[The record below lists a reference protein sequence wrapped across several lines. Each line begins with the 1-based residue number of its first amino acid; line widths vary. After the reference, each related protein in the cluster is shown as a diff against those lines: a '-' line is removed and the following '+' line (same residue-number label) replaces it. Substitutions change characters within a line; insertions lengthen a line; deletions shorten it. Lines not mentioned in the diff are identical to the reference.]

1 MFMCFH
7 IGVNPRPHGNG
18 FMCQWKHIF
27 EEMKPMPVVIAAING
42 KGGAGKTTAL
52 MNIAGEY
59 ALRGRRVAM
68 IDMDARNNLM
78 KWWTD
83 CQEKDAQPEDV
94 EVYSHKTARGLER
107 WMEENAAAFDHV
119 LIDTPGE
126 DTSIVDPVIAFAD
139 LVISPIQPSKRE
151 VLGAIDSFQNVLRVN
166 EALGRNCRHGVLRTR
181 ITVTVRHTELYR
193 KIRPIIEDKVGTY
206 LFRTEVFE
214 RNVYKDIHNGIGTL
228 QMLEVTEAI
237 AKARRETQALVGEV
251 DEVLLSGKV
260 IAGGAA

>member
-1 MFMCFH
+1 
-7 IGVNPRPHGNG
+7 
-18 FMCQWKHIF
+18 
-27 EEMKPMPVVIAAING
+27 
-42 KGGAGKTTAL
+42 
-52 MNIAGEY
+52 
-59 ALRGRRVAM
+59 
-68 IDMDARNNLM
+68 
-78 KWWTD
+78 
-83 CQEKDAQPEDV
+83 
-94 EVYSHKTARGLER
+94 
-107 WMEENAAAFDHV
+107 MEENAAAFDHV

-126 DTSIVDPVIAFAD
+126 DTAIVDPVIAFAD

-228 QMLEVTEAI
+228 QMMEVTEAI

-251 DEVLLSGKV
+251 DEVLLSGKA

>member
-1 MFMCFH
+1 MT
-7 IGVNPRPHGNG
+7 
-18 FMCQWKHIF
+18 
-27 EEMKPMPVVIAAING
+27 VVIAAING

-59 ALRGRRVAM
+59 ALRGGRVAM
-68 IDMDARNNLM
+68 IDMDVRNNLL

-83 CQEKDAQPEDV
+83 CQEKDAQPEGL
-94 EVYSHKTARGLER
+94 EVYRNKTAKGLER
-107 WMEENAAAFDHV
+107 WMEQNGDAFDHV

-126 DTSIVDPVIAFAD
+126 DTAIVDPVITVAD

-151 VLGAIDSFQNVLRVN
+151 VLGAIDSFENVLRVN
-166 EALGRNCRHGVLRTR
+166 EALGRECRHGVLRTR

-228 QMLEVTEAI
+228 QMQEVTEAI
-237 AKARRETQALVGEV
+237 AKARRETQALVEEV
-251 DEVLLSGKV
+251 DGLLTGETM
-260 IAGGAA
+260 AGRAA

>member
-1 MFMCFH
+1 MT
-7 IGVNPRPHGNG
+7 
-18 FMCQWKHIF
+18 
-27 EEMKPMPVVIAAING
+27 VVIAAING

-59 ALRGRRVAM
+59 ALRGGGVAM

-78 KWWTD
+78 KWWSD
-83 CQEKDAQPEDV
+83 CQEKDTQPEGI
-94 EVYSHKTARGLER
+94 EVYGHKTARGLER
-107 WMEENAAAFDHV
+107 WMEDNAGAFDHL

-126 DTSIVDPVIAFAD
+126 DTAIVDPVIAAAD

-151 VLGAIDSFQNVLRVN
+151 VLGAIDSFENVLRVN
-166 EALGRNCRHGVLRTR
+166 EALGKTCRHGVLRTR

-193 KIRPIIEDKVGTY
+193 KIRPIIEDTVGTY

-228 QMLEVTEAI
+228 QMQEVTEAI

-251 DEVLLSGKV
+251 DELL
-260 IAGGAA
+260 ANEAATGRAA

>member
-1 MFMCFH
+1 MT
-7 IGVNPRPHGNG
+7 
-18 FMCQWKHIF
+18 
-27 EEMKPMPVVIAAING
+27 VVIAAING

-59 ALRGRRVAM
+59 ALRGGRVAM
-68 IDMDARNNLM
+68 IDMDARNNLV

-83 CQEKDAQPEDV
+83 CLEKDSQPEGI
-94 EVYSHKTARGLER
+94 EVYSHKIARGFEH
-107 WMEENAAAFDHV
+107 WMQENASAFDQV

-126 DTSIVDPVIAFAD
+126 DTSIVDPVIASSD

-151 VLGAIDSFQNVLRVN
+151 VLGAIDSFENVLRIN
-166 EALGRNCRHGVLRTR
+166 DALGRECRHGVLRTR

-228 QMLEVTEAI
+228 QMQEVTEAI
-237 AKARRETQALVGEV
+237 AKARRETQALVQEV
-251 DEVLLSGKV
+251 DALLTGDV
-260 IAGGAA
+260 AAGRAA

>member
-1 MFMCFH
+1 MT
-7 IGVNPRPHGNG
+7 I
-18 FMCQWKHIF
+18 
-27 EEMKPMPVVIAAING
+27 VIAAING

-59 ALRGRRVAM
+59 ALRGSNVAM

-83 CQEKDAQPEDV
+83 CLDKDAQPEGVDV
-94 EVYSHKTARGLER
+94 LSHKTTRGLETWLR
-107 WMEENAAAFDHV
+107 DNAARFEYV

-126 DTSIVDPVIAFAD
+126 DTSIVDPVIAWSD

-151 VLGAIDSFQNVLRVN
+151 VLGAIDSFENVMRVN
-166 EALGRNCRHGVLRTR
+166 EALGRTCRHGVLRTR

-193 KIRPIIEDKVGTY
+193 KIRPIIEDTVGTY

-228 QMLEVTEAI
+228 QMQEVTEAI
-237 AKARRETQALVGEV
+237 AKARRETEAVVGEV
-251 DEVLLSGKV
+251 DQLLRGELTE
-260 IAGGAA
+260 GRAA

>member
-1 MFMCFH
+1 MT
-7 IGVNPRPHGNG
+7 
-18 FMCQWKHIF
+18 
-27 EEMKPMPVVIAAING
+27 VVIAAING

-59 ALRGRRVAM
+59 ALRGGRVAM

-78 KWWTD
+78 KWRTD
-83 CQEKDAQPEDV
+83 CQEKDAQPEGI

-107 WMEENAAAFDHV
+107 WIEENTGAFDYV

-126 DTSIVDPVIAFAD
+126 DTSIVDPVIAAAD
-139 LVISPIQPSKRE
+139 MVISPIQPSKRE
-151 VLGAIDSFQNVLRVN
+151 VLGAIDSFENVLRVN
-166 EALGRNCRHGVLRTR
+166 DALGRTCRHGVLRTR

-214 RNVYKDIHNGIGTL
+214 RNVYKDIHNGTGTL
-228 QMLEVTEAI
+228 QMQEVTEAI
-237 AKARRETQALVGEV
+237 AKARRETQALVAEV
-251 DEVLLSGKV
+251 DELL
-260 IAGGAA
+260 AREAATGRAA

>member
-1 MFMCFH
+1 MT
-7 IGVNPRPHGNG
+7 I
-18 FMCQWKHIF
+18 
-27 EEMKPMPVVIAAING
+27 VIAAING

-59 ALRGRRVAM
+59 ALRGSSVVM

-83 CQEKDAQPEDV
+83 CLDKDAQPDGIDV
-94 EVYSHKTARGLER
+94 LSHKTGRGLETWLR
-107 WMEENAAAFDHV
+107 DNAAGVDYV

-126 DTSIVDPVIAFAD
+126 DTSIVDPVIAWSD

-151 VLGAIDSFQNVLRVN
+151 VLGAIDSFENVMRVN
-166 EALGRNCRHGVLRTR
+166 EAVGRACRHGVLRTR

-193 KIRPIIEDKVGTY
+193 KIRPIIEDTVGTY

-214 RNVYKDIHNGIGTL
+214 RNVYKTIHNGVGTL
-228 QMLEVTEAI
+228 QMQEVTEAI
-237 AKARRETQALVGEV
+237 AKARRETEAVVGEV
-251 DEVLLSGKV
+251 DQLLSGELKDGRT
-260 IAGGAA
+260 A

>member
-1 MFMCFH
+1 MT
-7 IGVNPRPHGNG
+7 
-18 FMCQWKHIF
+18 
-27 EEMKPMPVVIAAING
+27 VVIAAING

-59 ALRGRRVAM
+59 ALRGGRVAM

-83 CQEKDAQPEDV
+83 CQEKDAQPGGI

-107 WMEENAAAFDHV
+107 WMEENAEGFNHV

-126 DTSIVDPVIAFAD
+126 DTSIVDPVIAASD
-139 LVISPIQPSKRE
+139 LVISPIQPSKPE
-151 VLGAIDSFQNVLRVN
+151 VLGAIESFENVLRIN
-166 EALGRNCRHGVLRTR
+166 ETLGRTCQHGVLRTR

-193 KIRPIIEDKVGTY
+193 KIRPIIEDTVGTY

-228 QMLEVTEAI
+228 QMREVTEAI
-237 AKARRETQALVGEV
+237 AKARRETQALVMEI
-251 DEVLLSGKV
+251 DEVL
-260 IAGGAA
+260 ANATATGGTA

>member
-1 MFMCFH
+1 MT
-7 IGVNPRPHGNG
+7 
-18 FMCQWKHIF
+18 
-27 EEMKPMPVVIAAING
+27 VVIAAING

-59 ALRGRRVAM
+59 ALRGGRVAM
-68 IDMDARNNLM
+68 IDMDARNNLV

-83 CQEKDAQPEDV
+83 CLEKDSQPEGI
-94 EVYSHKTARGLER
+94 EVYSHKIARGFEH
-107 WMEENAAAFDHV
+107 WMQENASAFDQV

-126 DTSIVDPVIAFAD
+126 DTSIVDPVIASSD

-151 VLGAIDSFQNVLRVN
+151 VLGAIDSFENVLRIN
-166 EALGRNCRHGVLRTR
+166 DALGRECRHGVLRTR

-228 QMLEVTEAI
+228 QMQEVTEAI
-237 AKARRETQALVGEV
+237 AKARRETRALVEEV
-251 DEVLLSGKV
+251 DALLE
-260 IAGGAA
+260 GASMSEHAR

>member
-1 MFMCFH
+1 MT
-7 IGVNPRPHGNG
+7 
-18 FMCQWKHIF
+18 
-27 EEMKPMPVVIAAING
+27 VVIAAING

-59 ALRGRRVAM
+59 ALRGGSVAM
-68 IDMDARNNLM
+68 IDVDARNNLM

-83 CQEKDAQPEDV
+83 CHEKDAQPEGI
-94 EVYSHKTARGLER
+94 EVFSHKTAKGLER
-107 WMEENAAAFDHV
+107 WMEENADAFYYV

-126 DTSIVDPVIAFAD
+126 DTSIVDPVIASAD

-151 VLGAIDSFQNVLRVN
+151 VLGSIDSFENVLRVN

-214 RNVYKDIHNGIGTL
+214 RNIYKDIHNGIGTL
-228 QMLEVTEAI
+228 QMQEVTEAI
-237 AKARRETQALVGEV
+237 AKARRETKILVEEV
-251 DEVLLSGKV
+251 DELLRGE
-260 IAGGAA
+260 IAGGRAA

>member
-1 MFMCFH
+1 MT
-7 IGVNPRPHGNG
+7 
-18 FMCQWKHIF
+18 
-27 EEMKPMPVVIAAING
+27 VVIAAING

-59 ALRGRRVAM
+59 ALRGGSVAM

-83 CQEKDAQPEDV
+83 CQEKDAQPEGI
-94 EVYSHKTARGLER
+94 EVYSHKTAKGLER
-107 WMEENAAAFDHV
+107 WMDEHGQAFDHV

-126 DTSIVDPVIAFAD
+126 DSSIVDPVIASAE

-151 VLGAIDSFQNVLRVN
+151 VLGAIDSFENVLRVN
-166 EALGRNCRHGVLRTR
+166 EALGRGCRHGVLRTR

-228 QMLEVTEAI
+228 QMQEVTDAI
-237 AKARRETQALVGEV
+237 AKARRETQTLVEEV
-251 DEVLLSGKV
+251 DELLRGELT
-260 IAGGAA
+260 AGRAA

>member
-1 MFMCFH
+1 MT
-7 IGVNPRPHGNG
+7 
-18 FMCQWKHIF
+18 
-27 EEMKPMPVVIAAING
+27 VVIAAING

-59 ALRGRRVAM
+59 ALRGGSVAM

-83 CQEKDAQPEDV
+83 CQEKDAQPEGI
-94 EVYSHKTARGLER
+94 EVYSHKTARGFER
-107 WMEENAAAFDHV
+107 WMEGNAATFDHV

-126 DTSIVDPVIAFAD
+126 DSSLVDPVILAAD
-139 LVISPIQPSKRE
+139 LVISPIQASKRE
-151 VLGAIDSFQNVLRVN
+151 VMGAIDSFESVLRVN
-166 EALGRNCRHGVLRTR
+166 ETRGRKCRHGVLRTR

-193 KIRPIIEDKVGTY
+193 KVRPIIEDKVGTY

-228 QMLEVTEAI
+228 QMQEVTEAI
-237 AKARRETQALVGEV
+237 AKARRETQALVEEV
-251 DEVLLSGKV
+251 DALL
-260 IAGGAA
+260 AGTAVAGRAA

>member
-1 MFMCFH
+1 
-7 IGVNPRPHGNG
+7 
-18 FMCQWKHIF
+18 
-27 EEMKPMPVVIAAING
+27 
-42 KGGAGKTTAL
+42 
-52 MNIAGEY
+52 
-59 ALRGRRVAM
+59 M

-83 CQEKDAQPEDV
+83 CQEKDAQPEGI
-94 EVYSHKTARGLER
+94 EVYSHKTAKGLER
-107 WMEENAAAFDHV
+107 WMDDHRRAFDHV

-126 DTSIVDPVIAFAD
+126 DSSIVDPVIASAE

-151 VLGAIDSFQNVLRVN
+151 VLGAIDSFENVLRVN
-166 EALGRNCRHGVLRTR
+166 EALGRGCRHGVLRTR

-228 QMLEVTEAI
+228 QMQEVTDAI
-237 AKARRETQALVGEV
+237 AKARRETQTLVEEV
-251 DEVLLSGKV
+251 DELLRGELT
-260 IAGGAA
+260 AGRAA

>member
-1 MFMCFH
+1 MT
-7 IGVNPRPHGNG
+7 
-18 FMCQWKHIF
+18 
-27 EEMKPMPVVIAAING
+27 VVIAAING

-59 ALRGRRVAM
+59 ALRGDRVAM

-83 CQEKDAQPEDV
+83 CREKYAQPEGV

-107 WMEENAAAFDHV
+107 WVEESAGAFDHV

-126 DTSIVDPVIAFAD
+126 DTSIVDPVITVAD

-151 VLGAIDSFQNVLRVN
+151 VLGAVDSFENVLRVN
-166 EALGRNCRHGVLRTR
+166 EALGRECRHGVLRTR

-228 QMLEVTEAI
+228 QMQEVTEAI
-237 AKARRETQALVGEV
+237 AKARRETQALVEEV
-251 DEVLLSGKV
+251 DGLLTGETM
-260 IAGGAA
+260 AGRAA

>member
-1 MFMCFH
+1 MT
-7 IGVNPRPHGNG
+7 
-18 FMCQWKHIF
+18 
-27 EEMKPMPVVIAAING
+27 VVIAAING
-42 KGGAGKTTAL
+42 KGGAAKTTAL

-59 ALRGRRVAM
+59 ALRGGSVAM

-83 CQEKDAQPEDV
+83 CQERDAQPEGI
-94 EVYSHKTARGLER
+94 EVYSHKTAKGLER
-107 WMEENAAAFDHV
+107 WMEESSGVFDYV

-126 DTSIVDPVIAFAD
+126 DTSIVDPVIASAD

-151 VLGAIDSFQNVLRVN
+151 VLGAIDSFENVLRVN
-166 EALGRNCRHGVLRTR
+166 DVLGRNCRHGVLRTR

-214 RNVYKDIHNGIGTL
+214 RNIYKDIHNGIGTL
-228 QMLEVTEAI
+228 QMQEVTEAI
-237 AKARRETQALVGEV
+237 AKAQRETQALVGEV
-251 DEVLLSGKV
+251 DEMLTTEVA
-260 IAGGAA
+260 AGRAA

>member
-1 MFMCFH
+1 MT
-7 IGVNPRPHGNG
+7 VT
-18 FMCQWKHIF
+18 
-27 EEMKPMPVVIAAING
+27 IAAING

-59 ALRGRRVAM
+59 ALRGSSVAM

-83 CQEKDAQPEDV
+83 CQEKDAQPEGI

-107 WMEENAAAFDHV
+107 WMADNTSAFDHV

-126 DTSIVDPVIAFAD
+126 DTSIVDPVIAWSD

-151 VLGAIDSFQNVLRVN
+151 VLGAIDSFENVVRVN
-166 EALGRNCRHGVLRTR
+166 EALGRTCRHGVLRTR

-193 KIRPIIEDKVGTY
+193 KIRPIIEDTVGTY

-214 RNVYKDIHNGIGTL
+214 RNVYKDIQNGIGTL
-228 QMLEVTEAI
+228 QMQDVTEAV
-237 AKARRETQALVGEV
+237 AKARREMQAVVGEV
-251 DEVLLSGKV
+251 DQLLSGELKD
-260 IAGGAA
+260 GRAA

>member
-1 MFMCFH
+1 MT
-7 IGVNPRPHGNG
+7 
-18 FMCQWKHIF
+18 
-27 EEMKPMPVVIAAING
+27 VVIAAING

-59 ALRGRRVAM
+59 ALRGGRVAM

-78 KWWTD
+78 KWWMD
-83 CQEKDAQPEDV
+83 CQEKDAQPGGI

-107 WMEENAAAFDHV
+107 WMEESAAGFDHV

-126 DTSIVDPVIAFAD
+126 DTSIVDPVIAAAD

-151 VLGAIDSFQNVLRVN
+151 VLGAIDSFENVVRVN
-166 EALGRNCRHGVLRTR
+166 EALGRQCRHGVLRTR

-228 QMLEVTEAI
+228 QMQEVTEAI
-237 AKARRETQALVGEV
+237 AKARRETQVLVEEV
-251 DEVLLSGKV
+251 DGLLTGRMP
-260 IAGGAA
+260 AWRAA

>member
-1 MFMCFH
+1 
-7 IGVNPRPHGNG
+7 
-18 FMCQWKHIF
+18 
-27 EEMKPMPVVIAAING
+27 MPVVIAAING

-59 ALRGRRVAM
+59 ALRGGRVAM
-68 IDMDARNNLM
+68 IDMDVRNNLL

-83 CQEKDAQPEDV
+83 CQEKDAQPEGL
-94 EVYSHKTARGLER
+94 EVYRNKTAKGLER
-107 WMEENAAAFDHV
+107 WMEQNGDAFDHV

-126 DTSIVDPVIAFAD
+126 DTAIVDPVITVAD

-151 VLGAIDSFQNVLRVN
+151 VLGAIDSFENVLRVN
-166 EALGRNCRHGVLRTR
+166 EALGRECRHGVLRTR

-228 QMLEVTEAI
+228 QMQEVTEAI
-237 AKARRETQALVGEV
+237 AKARRETQALVEEV
-251 DEVLLSGKV
+251 DGLLTGETM
-260 IAGGAA
+260 AGRAA

>member
-1 MFMCFH
+1 MT
-7 IGVNPRPHGNG
+7 
-18 FMCQWKHIF
+18 
-27 EEMKPMPVVIAAING
+27 VVIAAING

-59 ALRGRRVAM
+59 ALRTKHVAM

-83 CQEKDAQPEDV
+83 CQEKDAQAEGI

-107 WMEENAAAFDHV
+107 WMEESAGAFDYV

-126 DTSIVDPVIAFAD
+126 DTAIVDPVIGAAD
-139 LVISPIQPSKRE
+139 LVLSPIQPSKRE
-151 VLGAIDSFQNVLRVN
+151 VLGAIDSFEHVVRVN
-166 EALGRNCRHGVLRTR
+166 AALGRSCRHGVVRTR

-193 KIRPIIEDKVGTY
+193 KIRPIIEEKVGTY

-228 QMLEVTEAI
+228 QMQDLTEAI
-237 AKARRETQALVGEV
+237 VKARRETQALVDEV
-251 DEVLLSGKV
+251 DGLL
-260 IAGGAA
+260 AGEAVSEWAA